1 MKFIIIT
8 TRIQKFHSHDYYEFY
23 FFLEGDI
30 SIQIE
35 DCQYLVSF
43 GDVMLIPPNI
53 PHRPIIHSRKTAYRR
68 FVLWITQEYCCQ
80 LSCLSEDYIYL
91 TRHVAQNREYLFHCD
106 RVTFNSVQ
114 AKALALIEEMQSN
127 RFGKEAQIFL
137 YLNDLILYINRFVY
151 EQKHPRRA
159 ADELSI
165 YQKLCSFIENHLDED
180 LSLDRLAREFF
191 VNKYYI
197 SHVFKDNLGFSIH
210 LFITKKRLELC
221 REAIISSSGIT
232 EAFQLAGFGDYSS
245 FYRAFKRE
253 YGVSP
258 KEYQDMQTLPR

>member
-1 MKFIIIT
+1 
-8 TRIQKFHSHDYYEFY
+8 
-23 FFLEGDI
+23 
-30 SIQIE
+30 
-35 DCQYLVSF
+35 
-43 GDVMLIPPNI
+43 
-53 PHRPIIHSRKTAYRR
+53 
-68 FVLWITQEYCCQ
+68 
-80 LSCLSEDYIYL
+80 
-91 TRHVAQNREYLFHCD
+91 
-106 RVTFNSVQ
+106 
-114 AKALALIEEMQSN
+114 MQSN

-210 LFITKKRLELC
+210 QFITKKRLELC